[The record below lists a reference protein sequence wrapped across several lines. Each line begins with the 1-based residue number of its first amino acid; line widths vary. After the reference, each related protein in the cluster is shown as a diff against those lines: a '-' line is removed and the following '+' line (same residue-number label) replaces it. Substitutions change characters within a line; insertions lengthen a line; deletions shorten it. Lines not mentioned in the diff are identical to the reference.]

1 MKRSTYFSTILL
13 ALFLI
18 VNQGL
23 SQNTRIIGGSQ
34 IDLDNNAG
42 THVFFSNAA
51 GGIGINATGISPN
64 TCALLDLSSITK
76 GFLTPRMTSV
86 QEAAICG
93 GAPPEGM
100 IVYNTTT
107 HTLDVYNG
115 SA

>member
-1 MKRSTYFSTILL
+1 MKRSTILFSILVSVFFL
-13 ALFLI
+13 A
-18 VNQGL
+18 NQGL
-23 SQNTRIIGGSQ
+23 SQNTRMIGGTQ

-100 IVYNTTT
+100 
-107 HTLDVYNG
+107 
-115 SA
+115 